1 MRNTILSISL
11 ILYLIDPYKI
21 GFVFGYVIALILLIN
36 INQLSKYFDRFA
48 MLLTIFSVIYS
59 LFYTFK
65 PELGTQ
71 FIFIYALSP
80 VAFYLLAQL
89 MYESKARITK
99 NQFSLI
105 ILALALSFT
114 SILSVGKI
122 LLTRGFDIL
131 NRNVPNFWNGVEEN
145 ATYTGGLLM
154 LNMTFLG
161 ILLFSWKKL
170 KSWQS
175 ITTLVIFI
183 ISLLCVLRLGSRT
196 QLLIVVF
203 GVITSVFYLI
213 SRQSIKKNF
222 FLVLAMFVA
231 INIGLGYLSLD
242 KDSDFIAAYTDR
254 MDSKKYGANTAGGR
268 TERWEKSFVNLFE
281 KPLGWELDEFGYSHN
296 LWLDVLRVGGVLS
309 FILLVIISF
318 LSIKL
323 LYEKYRSNKTID
335 PYLGTLT
342 VFIVAFNLL
351 FLVEPIFE
359 GYFQIF
365 VFYCFL
371 IGLLK
376 IYNPKIQE
384 NQKLYS

>member
-1 MRNTILSISL
+1 MKNTILTISL
-11 ILYLIDPYKI
+11 ILYLVDPYKI
-21 GFVFGYVIALILLIN
+21 GFVFGYIIAIVLLSKIH
-36 INQLSKYFDRFA
+36 QLSKYFDRFA
-48 MLLTIFSVIYS
+48 TFLTLFSIIYAIFYS
-59 LFYTFK
+59 FNQD
-65 PELGTQ
+65 LGTQ

-80 VAFYLLAQL
+80 LIFYVLAQF
-89 MYESKARITK
+89 MYETGAKITK

-114 SILSVGKI
+114 SILSVGTM
-122 LLTRGFDIL
+122 LLSRGFDIL
-131 NRNVPNFWNGVEEN
+131 NRNVPNFWTGVEEN

-161 ILLFSWKKL
+161 LLLFSWKRLKL
-170 KSWQS
+170 WQS
-175 ITTLVIFI
+175 ITTLVLFI

-196 QLLIVVF
+196 QLLIGVF
-203 GVITSVFYLI
+203 GILISVLYI
-213 SRQSIKKNF
+213 VSRQSTKKNF
-222 FLVLAMFVA
+222 FMILALFAA

-268 TERWEKSFVNLFE
+268 TERWEKSLVNLFE

-296 LWLDVLRVGGVLS
+296 LWFDVLRVGGVLS
-309 FILLVIISF
+309 FILLVTISF
-318 LSIKL
+318 LSLKL
-323 LYEKYRSNKTID
+323 LYQKYRANKTID
-335 PYLGTLT
+335 PYMGTLT

-351 FLVEPIFE
+351 FFVEPIFE

-376 IYNPKIQE
+376 VHEPKNALVLE
-384 NQKLYS
+384 